1 MRRPQR
7 KWLVKESQ
15 SKSSYSKPTK
25 ASGFFNLVHFIL
37 KGQFVYTVY
46 FELFEISL
54 PNHWVCNFRGGLS
67 NLAGKYPTSVS
78 HGMND
83 MKEKKRRKVTD
94 ILTVVSTLFQ
104 TILFCLSETTE
115 NAPQFNLY
123 TIQIKAYFLYRRAH
137 IKVNMCTPSVKW
149 GIY

>member
-1 MRRPQR
+1 MWEEREGEKGRGQRGRKEEKEVRRPQR

-46 FELFEISL
+46 FELFEICL

-83 MKEKKRRKVTD
+83 MKEKKKGEK
-94 ILTVVSTLFQ
+94 LQ
-104 TILFCLSETTE
+104 TF
-115 NAPQFNLY
+115 
-123 TIQIKAYFLYRRAH
+123 
-137 IKVNMCTPSVKW
+137 
-149 GIY
+149 